1 MNDTMEKP
9 TIYYTTTNMER
20 PIADDISAVRAV
32 YQMTSLPKG
41 YTTEEGVKEL
51 FETILNIGEVGDI
64 KITQKSNYNRRLQY
78 DIKTFGAIV
87 EIKHH
92 KNNQAVYELHNTT
105 TTVSPSSVMLFME
118 NSFQWENGDIM
129 THLSIRMVE
138 ETNFEHTE
146 IPPLDLKEDDWKSL
160 YIPYIHE
167 TLQLENRDDKI
178 TPFYPRKLTDFI
190 ENEMKLGKVSR
201 IDFVDRND
209 SNEMLHGKSAY
220 IHFTYWNNNPNVN
233 YLRTKLNTDGSFRQ
247 RGYYDG
253 VKQRQFYTRDLN
265 GDKKKGY
272 LLFKINNKPLPE
284 TSTDLNIHQMAAENE
299 YLLNK
304 VKEYENQISE
314 LNINEIIAKN
324 KELLNKV
331 KEYELHISELAS
343 EIKNVM

>member
-1 MNDTMEKP
+1 MEKP

-20 PIADDISAVRAV
+20 PNSDDISAMRAV

-51 FETILNIGEVGDI
+51 FETVLNIGEVGDI

-87 EIKHH
+87 EIKQH
-92 KNNQAVYELHNTT
+92 KNNQAVYELHNVATS
-105 TTVSPSSVMLFME
+105 VSPCSVMLFTE
-118 NSFQWENGDIM
+118 NSFQWENGDTM
-129 THLSIRMVE
+129 THLSIRAVE
-138 ETNFEHTE
+138 ETKFEDTD
-146 IPPLDLKEDDWKSL
+146 IPQLSLKEDDWKSL

-167 TLQLENRDDKI
+167 SLQLENRDDKI

-220 IHFTYWNNNPNVN
+220 IHFTYWNNNNNVE
-233 YLRTKLNTDGSFRQ
+233 YLRTKLDADGSFKQ

-265 GDKKKGY
+265 GDKRKGY

-284 TSTDLNIHQMAAENE
+284 TSTELNIHQMAAENE

-304 VKEYENQISE
+304 VKEYENQTSE
-314 LNINEIIAKN
+314 SNINEIIEKN
-324 KELLNKV
+324 EYILAKV
-331 KEYELHISELAS
+331 KEYELHISELCRQ
-343 EIKNVM
+343 IKNAM

>member
-1 MNDTMEKP
+1 MEKP

-20 PIADDISAVRAV
+20 PNSDDISAMRAV

-51 FETILNIGEVGDI
+51 FETVLNIGEVGDI

-87 EIKHH
+87 EIKQH
-92 KNNQAVYELHNTT
+92 KNNQAVYELHNVATS
-105 TTVSPSSVMLFME
+105 VSPCSVMLFTE
-118 NSFQWENGDIM
+118 NSFQWENGDTM
-129 THLSIRMVE
+129 THLSIRAVE
-138 ETNFEHTE
+138 ETKFEDTD
-146 IPPLDLKEDDWKSL
+146 IPQLSLKEDDWKSL

-167 TLQLENRDDKI
+167 SLQLENRDDKI

-220 IHFTYWNNNPNVN
+220 IHFTYWNNNNNVE
-233 YLRTKLNTDGSFRQ
+233 YLRTKLDADGSFKQ

-265 GDKKKGY
+265 GDKRKGY

-284 TSTDLNIHQMAAENE
+284 TSTELNIHQMAAENE

-304 VKEYENQISE
+304 VKEYENQTSE
-314 LNINEIIAKN
+314 SNINEIIEKN
-324 KELLNKV
+324 EYLLAKV
-331 KEYELHISELAS
+331 KEYELHISELCRQ
-343 EIKNVM
+343 IKNAM